1 MTTYIIMIC
10 VRKMQFKDC
19 YYRKD
24 DKGGTPM
31 NEQENTQ
38 QAVPST
44 ESEENVQTTSES
56 TTQEEKEN
64 TKNTESTVTLEELQQ
79 QNSELQLMV
88 KQMQALLNQQFQ
100 QNGNVTQPKDEVEDY
115 FNSEDSMVNRLLK
128 ANGYKEE
135 EIREL

>member
-1 MTTYIIMIC
+1 
-10 VRKMQFKDC
+10 
-19 YYRKD
+19 
-24 DKGGTPM
+24 M

-44 ESEENVQTTSES
+44 ESTENVQTAPES
-56 TTQEEKEN
+56 TAQEEKEN
-64 TKNTESTVTLEELQQ
+64 TKVTESAVTLEELQQ

-115 FNSEDSMVNRLLK
+115 FNSDDSMVNRLLK

>member
-1 MTTYIIMIC
+1 
-10 VRKMQFKDC
+10 
-19 YYRKD
+19 
-24 DKGGTPM
+24 M

-38 QAVPST
+38 QTVPST
-44 ESEENVQTTSES
+44 ESPENVQTAPES
-56 TTQEEKEN
+56 TAQEEN
-64 TKNTESTVTLEELQQ
+64 TKSTESTVTLEELQQ

>member
-1 MTTYIIMIC
+1 
-10 VRKMQFKDC
+10 
-19 YYRKD
+19 
-24 DKGGTPM
+24 M

-38 QAVPST
+38 QAVPSA
-44 ESEENVQTTSES
+44 ESTENVQAAPES

-64 TKNTESTVTLEELQQ
+64 TKNAESTVTLEELQQ

-100 QNGNVTQPKDEVEDY
+100 QNGNTTQPKDEIEDY

-128 ANGYKEE
+128 ANGFKESD
-135 EIREL
+135 IREL

>member
-1 MTTYIIMIC
+1 
-10 VRKMQFKDC
+10 
-19 YYRKD
+19 
-24 DKGGTPM
+24 M

-44 ESEENVQTTSES
+44 ESEENVQTAPES
-56 TTQEEKEN
+56 TAQEEKEN
-64 TKNTESTVTLEELQQ
+64 TKVTESTVTLEELQQ

-100 QNGNVTQPKDEVEDY
+100 QNGNVAQPKDEVEDY
-115 FNSEDSMVNRLLK
+115 FNSENSMVNRLLK